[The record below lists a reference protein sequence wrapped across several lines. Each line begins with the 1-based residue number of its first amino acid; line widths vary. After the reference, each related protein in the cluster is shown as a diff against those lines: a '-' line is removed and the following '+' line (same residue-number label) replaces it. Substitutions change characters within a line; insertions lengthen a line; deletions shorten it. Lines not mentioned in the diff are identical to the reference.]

1 MARNW
6 KKDRAQERIQG
17 WLDQV
22 QTVEIKDY
30 VRESNLENLGNGEA
44 YRVDGVHLYV
54 DILNLDEM
62 LEVEKKET
70 DTVHS
75 RTLQFLDLHY
85 RAVRAILKEVDAIQ
99 VDFHNQRLHAVVAK
113 PYGDEMGRIYKAIAT
128 AKLIAEVLARAGEHG
143 LLNLPAARVRTGI
156 DSGKAL
162 AVYNGRRGNREPLF
176 LGEPANLAA
185 KRSGG
190 GTETGIYMTNT
201 ARKTVGWSAV
211 TDVDATALT
220 DKQVTQA
227 QDAAKL
233 TATSDE
239 IVKAWKKHLEEHP
252 LEHIAFT
259 RHTPPFADLDLEVL
273 TPGNSR
279 RQESASIYADID
291 GFTAYVSERIGT
303 NSSAK
308 DVVRALHVLRAE
320 MDAVLHT
327 DFAGRK
333 IRFIGDCVHGVMVE
347 GTASTTDEE
356 ETAKNAL
363 LCAAAMRSS
372 FEEAIEI
379 LENDGVDVGDLGIQ
393 IGVEYGPTA
402 ITRLG
407 VHGERVR
414 CCISRGV
421 LQSEEEQCRCKGNE
435 TAIGPVIYA
444 KAPKALRTLF
454 DDNRIRADF
463 DYDEAMDALN
473 GKSSGQKSAAA
484 PAPAPAAKLP
494 SAQPG
499 SLGRPATAA
508 AAAAFSLPGQAAGPT
523 NPNKSPAGFA

>member
-1 MARNW
+1 MARSW
-6 KKDRAQERIQG
+6 KEDRAVERIRG

-22 QTVEIKDY
+22 QDVEIKDY
-30 VRESNLENLGNGEA
+30 VRETNLENLGNGEA

-62 LEVEKKET
+62 LGVDKEESEIA
-70 DTVHS
+70 HS

-113 PYGDEMGRIYKAIAT
+113 PYGDENGRIVKAIAT
-128 AKLIAEVLARAGEHG
+128 AKLIADVLARAGEHG
-143 LLNLPAARVRTGI
+143 ALNLPAARVRTGI

-185 KRSGG
+185 KRAGG
-190 GTETGIYMTNT
+190 GDAIGIFMTNT
-201 ARKTVGWSAV
+201 ARKAMGWSTV
-211 TDVDATALT
+211 TDVDATELT
-220 DKQVTQA
+220 AKQVTEA
-227 QDAAKL
+227 EDAAKL
-233 TATSDE
+233 TATPDA

-291 GFTAYVSERIGT
+291 GFTAYVSERIGK

-333 IRFIGDCVHGVMVE
+333 VRFIGDCVHGVMVE
-347 GTASTTDEE
+347 GTAQTTDEE

-372 FEEAIEI
+372 FEEAIKI
-379 LENDGVDVGDLGIQ
+379 LEDDGVDVGDLGIQ

-421 LQSEEEQCRCKGNE
+421 LQSEAEQCRCMGNE
-435 TAIGPVIYA
+435 TAIGPVIYT
-444 KAPKALRTLF
+444 KAPEALRALF

-463 DYDEAMDALN
+463 DYREAMEALD
-473 GKSSGQKSAAA
+473 GKGTPQKSTAT
-484 PAPAPAAKLP
+484 PAPASAAKLP
-494 SAQPG
+494 SSQPG
-499 SLGRPATAA
+499 SLGRAA
-508 AAAAFSLPGQAAGPT
+508 SVAAVFSLPSQAAGPT
-523 NPNKSPAGFA
+523 NPNKLPAGFA

>member
-1 MARNW
+1 MTSRKW
-6 KKDRAQERIQG
+6 KKDVAKERIEG

-22 QTVEIKDY
+22 KAVEIKDY
-30 VRESNLENLGNGEA
+30 VRDTNFEGLGNGQA
-44 YRVDGVHLYV
+44 YCVDGVHLYV

-62 LEVEKKET
+62 LNVEKAET
-70 DTVHS
+70 ETVHS

-85 RAVRAILKEVDAIQ
+85 RAVRQILKEVDAIQ

-113 PYGDEMGRIYKAIAT
+113 PYGDEKARIHKAIAA
-128 AKLIAEVLARAGEHG
+128 AKLITDVLARADEHG
-143 LLNLPAARVRTGI
+143 ALSLPAARVRTGI

-190 GTETGIYMTNT
+190 GTDTGIYMTNT
-201 ARKTVGWSAV
+201 ARKAVGWSPV
-211 TDVDATALT
+211 TDVDTTALT
-220 DKQVTQA
+220 DKQITESQGL
-227 QDAAKL
+227 AKL
-233 TATSDE
+233 TATPDQVVE
-239 IVKAWKKHLEEHP
+239 AWKKHLKDHP

-259 RHTPPFADLDLEVL
+259 RQTPPFADLDLELL

-279 RQESASIYADID
+279 RQESVSIYADID
-291 GFTAYVSERIGT
+291 GFTAYVSERIDD

-327 DFAGRK
+327 DFSGRK
-333 IRFIGDCVHGVMVE
+333 IRFIGDCVHGVLVE
-347 GTASTTDEE
+347 GTAQTTDEE

-372 FEEAIEI
+372 FEEAIGI
-379 LENDGVDVGDLGIQ
+379 LEDAGIDVGELGIQ

-421 LQSEEEQCRCKGNE
+421 LRSEAEQCRCKGNE
-435 TAIGPVIYA
+435 TAIGPVVHG
-444 KAPKALRTLF
+444 KAPEALRTLF

-463 DYDEAMDALN
+463 DYDEATDALD
-473 GKSSGQKSAAA
+473 GKSSGQKASTARLPTSQ
-484 PAPAPAAKLP
+484 PA
-494 SAQPG
+494 
-499 SLGRPATAA
+499 SLGRAATS
-508 AAAAFSLPGQAAGPT
+508 AAAAFTLPSRAAGPT

>member
-1 MARNW
+1 MASRNW
-6 KKDRAQERIQG
+6 KKDDAKARIKG

-22 QTVEIKDY
+22 KTVEIKDY
-30 VRESNLENLGNGEA
+30 VRETNLEGLSNGQA

-62 LEVEKKET
+62 LNVEKTET
-70 DTVHS
+70 ETVHS

-85 RAVRAILKEVDAIQ
+85 RAVRQILKEVDAIQ
-99 VDFHNQRLHAVVAK
+99 VDFHNQRLHAVVAR
-113 PYGDEMGRIYKAIAT
+113 PYGDEKARIHKAIAT
-128 AKLIAEVLARAGEHG
+128 AKLITDVLARAGEHG
-143 LLNLPAARVRTGI
+143 TLSLPAARVRTGI

-190 GTETGIYMTNT
+190 GEATGIYMTNT
-201 ARKTVGWSAV
+201 ARKAVGWSAV

-220 DKQVTQA
+220 DKQVTESQGL
-227 QDAAKL
+227 AKL
-233 TATSDE
+233 TATPDE
-239 IVKAWKKHLEEHP
+239 VVEAWKKHLKDHP

-279 RQESASIYADID
+279 RQESVSIYGDID
-291 GFTAYVSERIGT
+291 GFTAYVSDRIDKD
-303 NSSAK
+303 SSAK

-333 IRFIGDCVHGVMVE
+333 IRFIGDCVHGVLVE
-347 GTASTTDEE
+347 GTALTTDEE

-372 FEEAIEI
+372 FEKAIDI
-379 LENDGVDVGDLGIQ
+379 LEDAGIDVGDLGIQ

-421 LQSEEEQCRCKGNE
+421 LRSEEEQCRCKGNE

-444 KAPKALRTLF
+444 KAPKALRALF
-454 DDNRIRADF
+454 EDDRIRADF
-463 DYDEAMDALN
+463 DYDEATDALN
-473 GKSSGQKSAAA
+473 GKSSGQKSTSSSTARL
-484 PAPAPAAKLP
+484 PASQPA
-494 SAQPG
+494 
-499 SLGRPATAA
+499 SLGRAATSAA
-508 AAAAFSLPGQAAGPT
+508 AAYALPSQAAGPT